1 MIDSKLLVTTKSSG
15 GQPPYDVWGVWIPRK
30 GDNAIFT
37 MEVAATYEAD
47 VTAELFQ
54 KNYDE
59 VGDGASAGV
68 SMSFAP
74 NEGPL
79 RKSITKT
86 GAKELVRFKLTIARG
101 SRLEDDEIGWFL
113 FRFLRPVWFETIKV

>member
-1 MIDSKLLVTTKSSG
+1 MIDSKLLVTAKSSDG
-15 GQPPYDVWGVWIPRK
+15 APYDVWGVWIPRK

-59 VGDGASAGV
+59 AGDGVSAGV
-68 SMSFAP
+68 SMSFAASS
-74 NEGPL
+74 GPL
-79 RKSITKT
+79 RQSITKT
-86 GAKELVRFKLTIARG
+86 GAKELVRFKLTIAPG
-101 SRLEDDEIGWFL
+101 SRLTDGEFGWFL
-113 FRFLRPVWFETIKV
+113 FRFLQPVWFEAVKV